1 MRVAALKIMA
11 YASAFTMA
19 CLAATPTPYQPGLL
33 LAFVVL
39 VGCLLGLS
47 DAQGER

>member
-1 MRVAALKIMA
+1 MRVTALKVTA

-19 CLAATPTPYQPGLL
+19 CIVATPTPYQPGLL

-39 VGCLLGLS
+39 VGCLLALS
-47 DAQGER
+47 DMQGER